1 VQKARPQPTS
11 LLLALGEF
19 LGGQAPP
26 RCLVAQ
32 SHRSSVEVARGAR
45 PLAPGAQEPHLHP
58 PRHRCGDGD
67 VNLCE
72 LQNAS
77 KQHLHLSE
85 LQSFCVSSYKEVL
98 LGRMDSGRQ
107 RNSSPPSGEV
117 RDARMLDSIKE
128 GSQAVKKQHPRPST
142 TLQTVSEADR
152 QQEHRS
158 FYLRKMKG
166 LYFNCLPRDHKVAS

>member
-1 VQKARPQPTS
+1 
-11 LLLALGEF
+11 
-19 LGGQAPP
+19 
-26 RCLVAQ
+26 
-32 SHRSSVEVARGAR
+32 
-45 PLAPGAQEPHLHP
+45 
-58 PRHRCGDGD
+58 
-67 VNLCE
+67 
-72 LQNAS
+72 
-77 KQHLHLSE
+77 
-85 LQSFCVSSYKEVL
+85 
-98 LGRMDSGRQ
+98 MDSGRQ

-117 RDARMLDSIKE
+117 RDAMMLDSIKE